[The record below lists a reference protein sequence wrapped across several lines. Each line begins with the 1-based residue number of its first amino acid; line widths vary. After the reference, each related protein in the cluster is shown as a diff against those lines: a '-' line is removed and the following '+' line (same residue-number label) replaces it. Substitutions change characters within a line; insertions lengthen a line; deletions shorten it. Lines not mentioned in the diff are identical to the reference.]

1 VINGVK
7 CRIYRQRVVI
17 VMKSFI
23 SVVILALILVS
34 AFMAGCAGE
43 EPAGMV
49 LEDGTVVSS
58 CEGCHTDKDLL
69 KEVAEEPEEEVSS
82 ETSGEG

>member
-1 VINGVK
+1 MSIK
-7 CRIYRQRVVI
+7 RIIPAFIALLAI
-17 VMKSFI
+17 V
-23 SVVILALILVS
+23 LLTVS
-34 AFMAGCAGE
+34 GCAE
-43 EPAGMV
+43 SEPAGIT

-58 CEGCHTDKDLL
+58 CVGCHTDKDLL

>member
-1 VINGVK
+1 MR
-7 CRIYRQRVVI
+7 RII
-17 VMKSFI
+17 
-23 SVVILALILVS
+23 S
-34 AFMAGCAGE
+34 AFVVLLAMVLFAVTGCAKS

-58 CEGCHTDKDLL
+58 CVGCHTDKDLL
-69 KEVAEEPEEEVSS
+69 KEVATVEEEAVSE